1 MNQPLH
7 ESSYIT
13 INIKDIIDNQTPP
26 EQTDNNPAGGDTATP
41 GNTPGKPTDDGKSGP
56 AKPGE
61 EPTKPGDTP
70 AQKKGK
76 VDWAKELQRRL
87 EDNKK
92 LSQEARESDA
102 KIEADFWM
110 EFYTEVFGDLA
121 KEVNN
126 IRQLKLDIKK
136 LGFKKKENPIL
147 AFLVQ
152 TYVKTKLIQPGLI
165 NNDSYN
171 TLRAAFGK
179 RYVADSEL
187 MSKNNYNI
195 IYCVDFWTKQASE
208 GQQYLQLQT
217 NILSPKASI
226 YTQGMQER
234 NIRVFLPPKAS
245 SMTSS
250 NAKLNSIRE
259 VQRTLN
265 VSKDSFSRSDATNN
279 GSGSSNGNK
288 SGDGGIQGIDGGQKE
303 SPASSSEELNGALA
317 YIKSDVP
324 ATKAAALQF
333 LASTTGSTTALN
345 ALKAGKVS
353 SVTQSEVADAMKT
366 VIPAFKGLK
375 FESGKTLDSFISQI
389 SDK

>member
-26 EQTDNNPAGGDTATP
+26 EQTDNTPASVDTATP
-41 GNTPGKPTDDGKSGP
+41 GDKGP
-56 AKPGE
+56 AKPTDGGKND
-61 EPTKPGDTP
+61 PAKPGDAP

-171 TLRAAFGK
+171 TLRVAFGK

-217 NILSPKASI
+217 NVLPPKASI

-250 NAKLNSIRE
+250 SAKLNSIRE

-265 VSKDSFSRSDATNN
+265 VSKDSFSRSDAANA
-279 GSGSSNGNK
+279 GSGGDKSSD
-288 SGDGGIQGIDGGQKE
+288 SGIQGVDGGRKE
-303 SPASSSEELNGALA
+303 TPASSSEELNGALA

-333 LASTTGSTTALN
+333 LASTTGSSTALN
-345 ALKAGKVS
+345 ALKTGKVS
-353 SVTQSEVADAMKT
+353 SVTQAEVADAMKAI
-366 VIPAFKGLK
+366 IPAFKGLK

>member
-7 ESSYIT
+7 ESSYVT
-13 INIKDIIDNQTPP
+13 INIKDIIANQTPP
-26 EQTDNNPAGGDTATP
+26 EQA
-41 GNTPGKPTDDGKSGP
+41 GNTPANVDTAAPGDKGP
-56 AKPGE
+56 AKPTDGSKND
-61 EPTKPGDTP
+61 PAKPGDAP

-92 LSQEARESDA
+92 LSPEARESDA

-152 TYVKTKLIQPGLI
+152 NYVKTKLIQPGLI

-195 IYCVDFWTKQASE
+195 IYCVDFWTKQTSE

-217 NILSPKASI
+217 NILPPKASI

-250 NAKLNSIRE
+250 SAKLNSIRE

-265 VSKDSFSRSDATNN
+265 VSKDSFSRSNATND
-279 GSGSSNGNK
+279 GN
-288 SGDGGIQGIDGGQKE
+288 SGIQGVDGGQKE
-303 SPASSSEELNGALA
+303 VPASSSEELNGALA
-317 YIKSDVP
+317 YVKSDVP

-333 LASTTGSTTALN
+333 LAATTGSTTALD
-345 ALKAGKVS
+345 ALKTGKVS
-353 SVTQSEVADAMKT
+353 SVTQAEVADAMKA
-366 VIPAFKGLK
+366 IRPAFKGLK

-389 SDK
+389 SNK